1 MHYLCVVQE
10 KPSIPHNSKKK
21 IISFYIQ
28 SKVSIK
34 YEARIKALLDR
45 YGLKNFLSA
54 CFLRKLGEIFHHTET
69 KPINSGNKGFNSR
82 EKQRIPG

>member
-1 MHYLCVVQE
+1 M
-10 KPSIPHNSKKK
+10 
-21 IISFYIQ
+21 Q
-28 SKVSIK
+28 SRVSIK

-82 EKQRIPG
+82 EKQEDPRMIAKGDPRMAAEHWG